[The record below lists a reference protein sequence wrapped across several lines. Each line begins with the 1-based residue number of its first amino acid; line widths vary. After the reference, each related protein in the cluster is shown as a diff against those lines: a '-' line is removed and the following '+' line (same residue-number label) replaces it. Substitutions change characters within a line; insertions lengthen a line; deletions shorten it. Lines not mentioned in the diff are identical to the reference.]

1 MSVLDQIPRGGRVLI
16 VRLRSLGD
24 CVLTTPAIHILKQ
37 TRPDLEIAVMV
48 EGRFAAALTG
58 NPGIAGLLPPSPVT
72 ALGFRPYLTLNLHGG
87 PRSAWLTAA
96 SLARQRAGFAHYR
109 STPWIYNVKIPSA
122 QEVLGLDRNR
132 PVHTAEHLAAAMFY
146 LGAAK
151 TEVPRARLFVKPLA
165 GSRPS
170 YAVIHPFA
178 SQPDKTWPPARF
190 VEAAQHIK
198 SELSLEPVFIG
209 GQQDD
214 FTPFNGFQCAPGS
227 LEDSKRL
234 LSGATLFL
242 GNDSG
247 PAHMAAAFGLPAVVL
262 FGSSHVDQWSPWK
275 TQAEVI
281 VSPPDVR
288 VVPTVQ
294 VIAALDRLRV
304 RSAPHE

>member
-1 MSVLDQIPRGGRVLI
+1 
-16 VRLRSLGD
+16 
-24 CVLTTPAIHILKQ
+24 
-37 TRPDLEIAVMV
+37 MV
-48 EGRFAAALTG
+48 EGRFAAALTR
-58 NPGIAGLLPPSPVT
+58 NPDIAGLLPPSPVT
-72 ALGFRPYLTLNLHGG
+72 ALGFRPHLALNLHGG

-96 SLARQRAGFAHYR
+96 SLARKRAGFAHYR

-122 QEVLGLDRNR
+122 QEVMGFDRNR

-151 TEVPRARLFVKPLA
+151 TDVPRARLYSAPPAV
-165 GSRPS
+165 SRPP

-178 SQPDKTWPPARF
+178 SQPGKTWPSERF
-190 VEAAQHIK
+190 LEAARHIK
-198 SELSLEPVFIG
+198 NELALEPVFIG
-209 GQQDD
+209 GEQDD
-214 FTPFNGFQCAPGS
+214 FTPFNGFQCAPGA

-234 LSGATLFL
+234 LSGAALFL

-247 PAHMAAAFGLPAVVL
+247 PAHMAAAFGLPVVVL

-275 TQAEVI
+275 TPSEVI

-288 VVPTVQ
+288 AVPVAQ
-294 VIAALDRLRV
+294 VIAALDRLTV